1 MKRLLIYILLVLLS
15 ASITGQNVLGY
26 KSDRIER
33 YIKKNHDD
41 LVREANSTNEYY
53 KYLKYT
59 DGLGG
64 TSTVYFFLS
73 DNDRCTRI
81 KRMYVLSMKDEV
93 RQELDKLYSKE
104 GEDTWSDSRR
114 GKRAI
119 IKLVNEEWYFT
130 VTIEPELKE

>member
-1 MKRLLIYILLVLLS
+1 
-15 ASITGQNVLGY
+15 
-26 KSDRIER
+26 
-33 YIKKNHDD
+33 
-41 LVREANSTNEYY
+41 
-53 KYLKYT
+53 
-59 DGLGG
+59 G

>member
-59 DGLGG
+59 DGPGG

-104 GEDTWSDSRR
+104 GE
-114 GKRAI
+114 
-119 IKLVNEEWYFT
+119 
-130 VTIEPELKE
+130 